1 MRIERLRGIGPF
13 GHNLGSK
20 EEINVEYF
28 MRCWKKTS
36 QCFETTSEWT
46 EFFELVLRV
55 QPILSKQEPMQ
66 SMWETMSS
74 LMALTRCAGHG
85 SCHIIHS
92 LWSLLISLVQVSEFV
107 DIGGPTREFLRL
119 FDKRILQIKLETALC
134 SIASRGAL
142 GGPFEASNILASLRK
157 DIRERWRSRTS
168 PLTFLQSPQSL
179 I

>member
-1 MRIERLRGIGPF
+1 MLKEDEPMFRNYFRMNRVLRACPSCSTYTF
-13 GHNLGSK
+13 QTRTYA
-20 EEINVEYF
+20 INVRNNVFLDGINKMCWSRF
-28 MRCWKKTS
+28 M
-36 QCFETTSEWT
+36 
-46 EFFELVLRV
+46 
-55 QPILSKQEPMQ
+55 PHHPLSLKLADKLG
-66 SMWETMSS
+66 T
-74 LMALTRCAGHG
+74 
-85 SCHIIHS
+85 
-92 LWSLLISLVQVSEFV
+92 SEFV
-107 DIGGPTREFLRL
+107 DVGGPTREFLRL